1 MKKLYKGF
9 DKDLKCRDFQ
19 YEIGKEYT
27 HAGKVKCCESGFHAC
42 ENPMDVLEYYP
53 PNKTTRFC
61 EVEGDGQE
69 DKDGNKSCFERIKI
83 VAEIGLTGLIQAG
96 IKFCFN
102 RVKWTDKT
110 SATGDCSGASA
121 TGDYSGASATG
132 NCSGASA
139 TGYKS
144 GASATG
150 DYSGASA
157 TGDKSG
163 ASATG
168 DYSGASATGDYS
180 GASATGNCSGASA
193 TGYKSGASAGKGS
206 VAISVGRETRAKG
219 AIGSWLVLT
228 ECHHDKEKDED
239 FIDLVRV
246 VKVDGKIIKADT
258 WYTLKN
264 GKFVKAKLEDYE

>member
-9 DKDLKCRDFQ
+9 DKDLKCRGFQ

-53 PNKTTRFC
+53 PNKTSRFC

-69 DKDGNKSCFERIKI
+69 DKEGNKSCFERIKI

-110 SATGDCSGASA
+110 
-121 TGDYSGASATG
+121 
-132 NCSGASA
+132 
-139 TGYKS
+139 
-144 GASATG
+144 
-150 DYSGASA
+150 
-157 TGDKSG
+157 
-163 ASATG
+163 
-168 DYSGASATGDYS
+168 
-180 GASATGNCSGASA
+180 SA

-228 ECHHDKEKDED
+228 ECHHDKEKGED

-258 WYTLKN
+258 WYTLKK

>member
-9 DKDLKCRDFQ
+9 DKDLKCRGFQ

-53 PNKTTRFC
+53 PNKTSRFC

-69 DKDGNKSCFERIKI
+69 DKEGNKSCFERIKI

-110 SATGDCSGASA
+110 SATG
-121 TGDYSGASATG
+121 
-132 NCSGASA
+132 
-139 TGYKS
+139 YK
-144 GASATG
+144 
-150 DYSGASA
+150 
-157 TGDKSG
+157 
-163 ASATG
+163 
-168 DYSGASATGDYS
+168 SGASATGDYS

-228 ECHHDKEKDED
+228 ECHHDKEKGED

-258 WYTLKN
+258 WYTLKK

>member
-19 YEIGKEYT
+19 YEIGNEYT

-69 DKDGNKSCFERIKI
+69 DKDGNKSSFERIKI

-110 SATGDCSGASA
+110 
-121 TGDYSGASATG
+121 
-132 NCSGASA
+132 
-139 TGYKS
+139 
-144 GASATG
+144 
-150 DYSGASA
+150 
-157 TGDKSG
+157 
-163 ASATG
+163 
-168 DYSGASATGDYS
+168 
-180 GASATGNCSGASA
+180 SATGNCSGASA

-246 VKVDGKIIKADT
+246 VKVDGKKIKADT